1 MCRPPSPQEPLWGGQ
16 TYLME
21 GGAGSWEVVLPQ
33 VTPAGQRQLWD
44 LAVPQTGAQGLPTP
58 ACLHPGGN
66 PGSWVAAR

>member
-1 MCRPPSPQEPLWGGQ
+1 
-16 TYLME
+16 ME

-33 VTPAGQRQLWD
+33 VTPAGQPQLWD